1 MAAGSLGLCQPG
13 LAGQGFL
20 ARGSSSDAFCRWKH
34 VDGGKSAGRIASCSR
49 RRVRVMAMVAMVE
62 NSPEAALVEA
72 LVGVQGRGRS
82 ASKQQ
87 LQVCPNS
94 WQFGTC
100 DVSKIYF
107 NSLICHCKPAQ

>member
-1 MAAGSLGLCQPG
+1 MAAGSLGLCQSG
-13 LAGQGFL
+13 LAGQGFF
-20 ARGSSSDAFCRWKH
+20 ARGSSSSSDAFCRWKN
-34 VDGGKSAGRIASCSR
+34 VDGRKSAGRIPSCSR

-72 LVGVQGRGRS
+72 LIGVQGRGRS

-100 DVSKIYF
+100 DVSKLYF
-107 NSLICHCKPAQ
+107 SS

>member
-1 MAAGSLGLCQPG
+1 MAGGSLGLCQSG
-13 LAGQGFL
+13 LAGQGVI
-20 ARGSSSDAFCRWKH
+20 ARGSSRSDAFCRWKH
-34 VDGGKSAGRIASCSR
+34 VDRGKSAGRIMSCR
-49 RRVRVMAMVAMVE
+49 RRRIMAMVAMVE

-72 LVGVQGRGRS
+72 LIGVQGRGRS

-100 DVSKIYF
+100 DVPKLYF
-107 NSLICHCKPAQ
+107 NSLLLSL